1 MPPTQK
7 QKQLMVNQKSSFR
20 DQKFERFTDLTGTVA
35 SVSAFSDKA
44 LMSLVTRD
52 GPIEITL
59 YSDDEQP
66 TALTPRDGMWRGAIL
81 GLAQRA
87 LTHQHEVQVVAVGS
101 GTASTHEW
109 IALGITVRRGGA

>member
-1 MPPTQK
+1 MPPIQK
-7 QKQLMVNQKSSFR
+7 QATETISVH
-20 DQKFERFTDLTGTVA
+20 DQTFEQFLTDLTGTVA
-35 SVSAFSDKA
+35 YVTTFYDKA

-87 LTHQHEVQVVAVGS
+87 LTHQHEVQVVTVERR
-101 GTASTHEW
+101 TASTHVW

>member
-1 MPPTQK
+1 MPPIQK
-7 QKQLMVNQKSSFR
+7 PFTGGISVH
-20 DQKFERFTDLTGTVA
+20 DQTFEQFLTDLTGTVA
-35 SVSAFSDKA
+35 YVAAFYDHA

-87 LTHQHEVQVVAVGS
+87 LTHQHEVQVVTVERR
-101 GTASTHEW
+101 TASTHVR